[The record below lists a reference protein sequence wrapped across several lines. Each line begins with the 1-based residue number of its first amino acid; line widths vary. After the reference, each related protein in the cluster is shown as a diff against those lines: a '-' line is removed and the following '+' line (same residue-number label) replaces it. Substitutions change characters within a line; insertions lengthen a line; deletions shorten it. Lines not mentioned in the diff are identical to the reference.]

1 METIRLNLAERSYD
15 ILIGN
20 GLIRE
25 AGWLIREHGIRGRI
39 MVVTN
44 PTVAEWYLEPL
55 LNSLTAAGYQVDSIL
70 IPDGEVY
77 KSQEQANRLYDR
89 LAELEYDRKS
99 ILIALGG
106 GVIGDLTGF
115 TAATYMRGIKFI
127 QVPTTLLAQVDSSV
141 GGKVA
146 VNHAKGKNLIGAFYQ
161 PQLVIADVG
170 SLKTLPQRELSSG
183 MAEVIKHG
191 VIVDPNYY
199 QLIQGEIK
207 LIREAN
213 ADLMTWV
220 VAGSCKIKAEVVEQD
235 ERENGLRAIL
245 NFGHT
250 IGHACES
257 LTHYE
262 YYKHGEGIALGMLAA
277 VKLAT
282 RLNLL
287 SDPHLEPSLLNILRE
302 LDLPLTLPGLAIP
315 DLIQKLYLDKKV
327 EYGKVRWVMPKR
339 LGTVFVTS
347 EVPQSVVEEV
357 LLELGGVK

>member
-15 ILIGN
+15 ILVGD

-44 PTVAEWYLEPL
+44 STVAGWYLGPL
-55 LNSLTAAGYQVDSIL
+55 LNSLTAAGYQADSML
-70 IPDGEVY
+70 IPDGEIY
-77 KSQEQANRLYDR
+77 KSWEQANRIYDR
-89 LAELEYDRKS
+89 LAGLEYDRKS
-99 ILIALGG
+99 VLIALGG

-115 TAATYMRGIKFI
+115 AAATYMRGIKFI

-161 PQLVIADVG
+161 PGLVIADVG

-183 MAEVIKHG
+183 MAEVVKHG
-191 VIVDPNYY
+191 IIADPNYY

-207 LIREAN
+207 PLREVN

-220 VAGSCKIKAEVVEQD
+220 VAGSCKIKAKVVEQD
-235 ERENGLRAIL
+235 EKETGLRAIL

-250 IGHACES
+250 VGHACES
-257 LTHYE
+257 LTHYQ
-262 YYKHGEGIALGMLAA
+262 YYKHGEGLAVGMLAA

-282 RLNLL
+282 RLNIL
-287 SDPHLEPSLLNILRE
+287 SDADLESSLLHILQE
-302 LDLPLTLPGLAIP
+302 LDLPITLPGLAIP
-315 DLIQKLYLDKKV
+315 ALIQKLYLDKKV
-327 EYGKVRWVMPKR
+327 EYGKIRWVMPKS
-339 LGTVFVTS
+339 LGTVFVTDAI
-347 EVPQSVVEEV
+347 PQSVVEEV
-357 LLELGGVK
+357 LQELGGVK